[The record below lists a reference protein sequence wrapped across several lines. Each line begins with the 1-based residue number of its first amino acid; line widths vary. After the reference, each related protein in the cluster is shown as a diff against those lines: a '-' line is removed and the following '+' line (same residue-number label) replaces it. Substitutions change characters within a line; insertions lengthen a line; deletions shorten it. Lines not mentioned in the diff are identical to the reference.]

1 MRNDANAP
9 LKLGV
14 IGCGWAGQQAV
25 HAAMAI
31 PRIEVIALSDLE
43 PDLIQNTLAAHP
55 TIPCQYGPYQDL
67 LQNADIDAVYLAVN
81 PVMRY
86 SMVLDAIAARKHV
99 MVQKPHAVRAD
110 QILEFEAAA
119 EEMGITLQFCYFMRH
134 FPLNRQIRAHIDAG
148 AIGEPYHGRVFLKY
162 NTRPAP
168 EGITRWL
175 QVYGQKGGVLAQH
188 ASHEFNLAW
197 WWLGAPEPR
206 WAIAAKH
213 VLNPVY
219 DGPEGPAE
227 DYLSGL
233 VGFAD
238 GKTLQIDCS
247 RWLHADLPTTIEVF
261 GSEGAVS
268 NREISHLTDAGYER
282 EEVDAPAEFPHS
294 NDTGLYFYGEIEY
307 FARAIA
313 GEVAPEP
320 DAREAYQFMRIL
332 DGLYDSALTGERI
345 EIVATTP

>member
-119 EEMGITLQFCYFMRH
+119 EEMGVTLQFCYFMRH
-134 FPLNRQIRAHIDAG
+134 FPLNRQIRARIDAG

-168 EGITRWL
+168 EGISRWL
-175 QVYGQKGGVLAQH
+175 QVYGQKGGSWPSTPRTNSISPGGGWARPNPDGQSPQSTYSTRSMTAPKDRPKTISPAWS
-188 ASHEFNLAW
+188 AS
-197 WWLGAPEPR
+197 R
-206 WAIAAKH
+206 TAK
-213 VLNPVY
+213 PCR
-219 DGPEGPAE
+219 
-227 DYLSGL
+227 S
-233 VGFAD
+233 
-238 GKTLQIDCS
+238 T
-247 RWLHADLPTTIEVF
+247 
-261 GSEGAVS
+261 
-268 NREISHLTDAGYER
+268 
-282 EEVDAPAEFPHS
+282 
-294 NDTGLYFYGEIEY
+294 
-307 FARAIA
+307 ARAGSTPTCRPPSRFSA
-313 GEVAPEP
+313 ARAPYP
-320 DAREAYQFMRIL
+320 TAKSR
-332 DGLYDSALTGERI
+332 T
-345 EIVATTP
+345 